1 MSVMLVCPSG
11 HAAAVASER
20 APSHVLGFGSPGD
33 PVPAVAADHVLRLA
47 FHDIDRPREGLVMPA
62 REDVAALVDFGRGWP
77 GARPLLVHC
86 RMGISRSTAA
96 AFVLAC
102 LREPD
107 RPERGIAASLR
118 AASPCATPNAR
129 IVSLADDLLGRE
141 GRMREAVRLIGRGAD
156 YAPYRFFALDAP
168 RSGAPEASPE

>member
-1 MSVMLVCPSG
+1 MSAILVCPSG
-11 HAAAVASER
+11 HAAAVAGER

-33 PVPAVAADHVLRLA
+33 SVPDIAADQVLRLA
-47 FHDIDRPREGLVMPA
+47 FHDIDRPRDGLKAPE
-62 REDVAALVDFGRGWP
+62 REDVAALVAFGRGWP
-77 GARPLLVHC
+77 GTRPLLVHC

-107 RPERGIAASLR
+107 RPEREIAAALR
-118 AASPCATPNAR
+118 AVSPCATPNALV
-129 IVSLADDLLGRE
+129 VSFADDLLGRE

-156 YAPYRFFALDAP
+156 YAPYRVFALHAR
-168 RSGAPEASPE
+168 RSGAPDASLG